1 MQNSAWRPIEEPE
14 HEILP
19 WEEVFSRIETGAIE
33 NRDGM
38 HADLVG
44 WRQGQ
49 SPMLNP
55 SPTPRD
61 ASDNELVQIQFV
73 ATNSGSFMPI
83 SMSWGYTFY
92 FYHSPSRGL
101 LFVYH
106 SRSGYGYYR
115 ATLADVQMVLAPP
128 HRR

>member
-1 MQNSAWRPIEEPE
+1 MNPDDTVKHWRPIEEAD

-19 WEEVFSRIETGAIE
+19 WEEVFARIESGIIE
-33 NRDGM
+33 NRNG
-38 HADLVG
+38 
-44 WRQGQ
+44 
-49 SPMLNP
+49 MLNP

-61 ASDNELVQIQFV
+61 ASDNELAEIQFV
-73 ATNSGSFMPI
+73 ATNPGRFMPV
-83 SMSWGYTFY
+83 SMSWGYSFY

-101 LFVYH
+101 LYVYH
-106 SRSGYGYYR
+106 SRSGYAYYR